1 MILPCGFIIL
11 ERETLST
18 IYYNLYVPINSLVLD
33 VAWIRK
39 LLHVYPRFLNGL
51 IQQYVHQSAI
61 NQVLQV
67 QKPKIE
73 VSLLEEAILRAW
85 APIPENRNERI
96 CVKTRLKPLKRIP
109 VPKTSSN

>member
-1 MILPCGFIIL
+1 MILPCGFITL

-51 IQQYVHQSAI
+51 IQQYVH
-61 NQVLQV
+61 
-67 QKPKIE
+67 
-73 VSLLEEAILRAW
+73 
-85 APIPENRNERI
+85 
-96 CVKTRLKPLKRIP
+96 
-109 VPKTSSN
+109 

>member
-85 APIPENRNERI
+85 APIPENRN
-96 CVKTRLKPLKRIP
+96 
-109 VPKTSSN
+109 